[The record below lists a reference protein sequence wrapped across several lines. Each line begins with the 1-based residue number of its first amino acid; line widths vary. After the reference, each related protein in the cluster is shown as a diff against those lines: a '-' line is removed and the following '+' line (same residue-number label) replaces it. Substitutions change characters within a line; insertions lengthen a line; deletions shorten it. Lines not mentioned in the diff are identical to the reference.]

1 MIIKKNYTPR
11 PAPCF
16 ETFLPVVTLIDE
28 ASSSS
33 HPDHHHTHDGH
44 AHDDCH
50 DHVDEN
56 GGDVDAGHLVS
67 MVAPVAAATGFA
79 RSSST
84 LVGNPWVANSSTKT
98 QVVMVVCGR
107 CQLR

>member
-1 MIIKKNYTPR
+1 MELISKLHILVIRKVYRPR
-11 PAPCF
+11 PAPGL

-28 ASSSS
+28 PSSSS
-33 HPDHHHTHDGH
+33 HPGHHHAHDGS
-44 AHDDCH
+44 ARDDCH

-56 GGDVDAGHLVS
+56 GGDVDAGHLAS

-84 LVGNPWVANSSTKT
+84 IVGNPWVTNTSTKT
-98 QVVMVVCGR
+98 
-107 CQLR
+107 